1 MERLTVTE
9 VQQIKAEWDSPYM
22 CRPNDFWENRINS
35 LFGTIEAQQ
44 QEIEQLKQQIE
55 ALAADK
61 DEQAGRIMQYDTAL
75 KLACNDIA
83 EKDAVNP
90 ADFEAINKDADY
102 NYGYFMARADALL
115 GGKEDV

>member
-44 QEIEQLKQQIE
+44 QEINKFRTERDMEVSKTNKLYAEIR
-55 ALAADK
+55 ALTANK
-61 DEQAGRIMQYDTAL
+61 DE
-75 KLACNDIA
+75 
-83 EKDAVNP
+83 
-90 ADFEAINKDADY
+90 
-102 NYGYFMARADALL
+102 
-115 GGKEDV
+115 